1 MMLIP
6 AKASGDHPMPVSKI
20 RIVRDPGPGQPF
32 RVTHIV
38 CADPVA
44 ALRSCG
50 FDARMPG
57 VRRLGLRAELRD
69 MPFLA
74 GFLGPLMDG
83 DAVRYEDAAVAA
95 VLSR

>member
-1 MMLIP
+1 
-6 AKASGDHPMPVSKI
+6 MPVSKI

-32 RVTHIV
+32 RTTHIV
-38 CADPVA
+38 CAEPVA

-50 FDARMPG
+50 FDVHVPG
-57 VRRLGLRAELRD
+57 VRRSGLRAELRD

-74 GFLGPLMDG
+74 GFFGPLWDG

-95 VLSR
+95 ALSR

>member
-1 MMLIP
+1 MP
-6 AKASGDHPMPVSKI
+6 ATKI

-32 RVTHIV
+32 TTTRIT

-50 FDARMPG
+50 FEATLPG
-57 VRRLGLRAELRD
+57 TRLVLRGESTLLPRITN
-69 MPFLA
+69 
-74 GFLGPLMDG
+74 FLGPLMDG